1 MASVTE
7 LENYIAELTNESG
20 IDRSTNLF
28 EGGFLSSLD
37 VLDLISFIE
46 TKFDITLSE
55 DDMTMENLGT
65 INNMVS
71 LIDRLKETVS

>member
-1 MASVTE
+1 MAVSAE
-7 LENYIAELTNESG
+7 LEKYITELTNESG
-20 IDRSTNLF
+20 IDPATNLF

-46 TKFDITLSE
+46 TNFNVTLSE

-65 INNMVS
+65 INNMVAM
-71 LIDRLKETVS
+71 IDRLKKS

>member
-1 MASVTE
+1 MAAATE
-7 LENYIAELTNESG
+7 LGTYIAELTNESG
-20 IDRSTNLF
+20 IAPSTNLF

-55 DDMTMENLGT
+55 DDMTMENLGS

-71 LIDRLKETVS
+71 MIERLKTS